1 MFKGWRIVNR
11 SKRLR
16 YNYNAISS
24 LDTILN
30 LPSLS
35 ISLGQLRGGDQVKDE

>member
-11 SKRLR
+11 STRFR
-16 YNYNAISS
+16 YNLNAISS

-30 LPSLS
+30 LLSLRF
-35 ISLGQLRGGDQVKDE
+35 ILGLDKRRVQVKDE

>member
-11 SKRLR
+11 STRFR
-16 YNYNAISS
+16 CNYNTSSS

-30 LPSLS
+30 LPSLGK
-35 ISLGQLRGGDQVKDE
+35 ILGEVRGGIK